1 MAVEEVRGR
10 LRQKLEEIVGAEET
24 SYLMDRP
31 PGGWS
36 DLVTNQTLTDKLDAL
51 RQEMRAE
58 LAGVRAELSA
68 LSASVDNRL
77 RKQTWITTTAMLTG
91 IGAATV
97 VATLA

>member
-1 MAVEEVRGR
+1 MAIEEIRVR
-10 LRQKLEEIVGAEET
+10 LREKLEGIVGAEET

-36 DLVTNQTLTDKLDAL
+36 DLVTNQTLTDKIDAL

-58 LAGVRAELSA
+58 MSA
-68 LSASVDNRL
+68 LSASVDARL
-77 RKQTWITTTAMLTG
+77 RKQTWVVTTALLSG

-97 VATLA
+97 ISTTVAALL

>member
-1 MAVEEVRGR
+1 
-10 LRQKLEEIVGAEET
+10 
-24 SYLMDRP
+24 MDRP

-58 LAGVRAELSA
+58 LAGLRAELSA

-77 RKQTWITTTAMLTG
+77 RHEVKAETSALSASVENRLRKQTWVVTTSLLSG
-91 IGAATV
+91 VDAATAV
-97 VATLA
+97 STAVAALP